1 MSPSNSAKRAMP
13 KIPKPDEEAKA
24 FFRSVV
30 PEAPDVAIRP
40 MFGNVSGFVNG
51 NMFMGLFGN
60 GLFIRLPEGER
71 DEVMAAGGS
80 SFEPMPGRPMT
91 GYVMVPDAWRDDPKT
106 LDSWIGR
113 ALAFGRTLPPKQK
126 KSKNS

>member
-1 MSPSNSAKRAMP
+1 MSKL
-13 KIPKPDEEAKA
+13 
-24 FFRSVV
+24 VV
-30 PEAPDVAIRP
+30 SQFVTLDGVFQDP
-40 MFGNVSGFVNG
+40 GGSGEFDRG
-51 NMFMGLFGN
+51 GWTFQFSRG
-60 GLFIRLPEGER
+60 PEGDR
-71 DEVMAAGGS
+71 FKFDEVMAAGGS

-91 GYVMVPDAWRDDPKT
+91 GYVMVPDAWSDDPKT